1 MKVLITGASGYVGSQ
16 TCKFLKKRSFYIFAV
31 DRNQIKHKYF
41 DQEIITDISDLK
53 LIKILKEVDCVIHLA
68 GSNLVAPS
76 IKFPAKYYQDNVSST
91 ILFLNACLT
100 SGIQRFVFASSATVY
115 GNSKKEILSEEDL
128 CKPSNPYG
136 WSKYMIEIL
145 LKDYAD
151 AYDFQSVSLRFF
163 NVAGADIEN
172 ELGQD
177 KFSTHIISRLI
188 EKSFSG
194 EEFVLNGNNYDT
206 KDGTC
211 IRDYVHVEDIASGI
225 FKAIKFK
232 SLKERASIFNLGE
245 GVGYSNLE
253 IIDSIK
259 RNTFLKPK
267 ITIGPPIKGDV
278 KRIVANTT
286 KVKKELGWEPK
297 YNLDTII
304 STAYEWSKK
313 NKA

>member
-16 TCKFLKKRSFYIFAV
+16 TCKFLKKNSFYIYAV

-41 DQEIITDISDLK
+41 DQKIITDISDLK
-53 LIKILKEVDCVIHLA
+53 LIKILEEVDCVIHLA

-76 IKFPAKYYQDNVSST
+76 IKYPAKYYKDNVSST

-115 GNSKKEILSEEDL
+115 GKSNKEIFSEEDL

-145 LKDYAD
+145 LKDYAE
-151 AYDFQSVSLRFF
+151 AYNFQSVSLRFF

-194 EEFVLNGNNYDT
+194 EEFVLNGNNAMTESSGQFTDSKFNQNIVNLYPEYD
-206 KDGTC
+206 
-211 IRDYVHVEDIASGI
+211 RDNVNANPQEAVSFAKRFPIGDVVTNDL
-225 FKAIKFK
+225 KK
-232 SLKERASIFNLGE
+232 SITRET
-245 GVGYSNLE
+245 SNQ
-253 IIDSIK
+253 
-259 RNTFLKPK
+259 FLKSF
-267 ITIGPPIKGDV
+267 DV
-278 KRIVANTT
+278 TNTVNAATNNNVA
-286 KVKKELGWEPK
+286 
-297 YNLDTII
+297 
-304 STAYEWSKK
+304 A
-313 NKA
+313 